1 MHGLMSERPLLIS
14 AIIKHA
20 AVYHRD
26 AEIVSRTVDGGIHR
40 YTYEAAERRAK
51 RLARALSKL
60 GITPSDRVGTL
71 AWNTYR
77 HFELYY
83 AISGIGAVCHTI
95 NPRLYDDQLVYIIN
109 HAHDRLLFVEEG
121 FLPLIERLRPRL
133 HGDLRI
139 ITLTER
145 VPDSPVAV
153 VASYD
158 ELVSAESDEFIWP
171 EFDERSGA
179 ALCYTSG
186 TTGRPKGAL
195 YTHRST

>member
-1 MHGLMSERPLLIS
+1 MLGMMQDQPLLIS
-14 AIIKHA
+14 RILTHA
-20 AVYHRD
+20 AQYHGD
-26 AEIVSRTVDGGIHR
+26 TELVSRSVEGPIHR
-40 YTYEAAERRAK
+40 YTYADAERASR
-51 RLARALSKL
+51 RLARALKRL
-60 GITPSDRVGTL
+60 GIVEGDRVGTL

-158 ELVSAESDEFIWP
+158 ELVGAESDEFIWP